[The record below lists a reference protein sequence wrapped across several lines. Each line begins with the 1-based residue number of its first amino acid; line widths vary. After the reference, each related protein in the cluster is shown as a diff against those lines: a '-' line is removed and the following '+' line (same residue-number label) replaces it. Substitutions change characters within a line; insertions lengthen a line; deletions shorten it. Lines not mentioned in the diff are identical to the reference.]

1 MKRGLLPR
9 ATRWLSQRG
18 LRGWLLPVREQS
30 LEAFDNTYEWK
41 CSAFQYIYDRS
52 PAGGYQAYLWGVLE
66 GASLARALGY
76 PRISAIEF
84 GVAGGRGLLAL
95 EEIAAQVE
103 QLVGLQIDV
112 YVFDTG
118 TGLPA
123 PIDYRDV
130 PYMWN
135 EGFFPMDK
143 DKLLPQLKRAQLKL
157 GLIEKTIPE
166 FLADQFTPV
175 AFISFDLDLYTGTR
189 QALSLLETTPDRLL
203 PRVSCYFDDIM
214 GYGYNEFTG
223 ERLAI
228 SEFNATHALKKV
240 TLHHGL
246 KWFVPWRNRD
256 DRWVEMMYL
265 AHIFDH
271 PHYGAPARSNILNI
285 LDISGTYR
293 QT

>member
-1 MKRGLLPR
+1 MKKGLLPR
-9 ATRWLSQRG
+9 ATRWLSRRLFG
-18 LRGWLLPVREQS
+18 GWSSPQSAKS

-41 CSAFQYIYDRS
+41 CSAFQCIYDRS
-52 PAGGYQAYLWGVLE
+52 PAGVYQAYLWGVLE
-66 GASLARALGY
+66 GASLARALRY
-76 PRISAIEF
+76 PRISVIEF

-95 EEIAAQVE
+95 EEIAVQVE
-103 QLVGLQIDV
+103 NLVGLPIDV
-112 YVFDTG
+112 YGFDTG

-123 PIDYRDV
+123 PTDYRDV
-130 PYMWN
+130 PYMWD

-143 DKLLPQLKRAQLKL
+143 EKLLPQLKRAQLKL
-157 GLIEKTIPE
+157 GLIQKTIQD
-166 FLADQFTPV
+166 FIASHFSPV
-175 AFISFDLDLYTGTR
+175 AFISFDFDLYTGTR
-189 QALSLLETTPDRLL
+189 HALSLLETTPNRLI

-228 SEFNATHALKKV
+228 NEFNATHALQKV
-240 TLHHGL
+240 TPHHGL

-271 PHYGAPARSNILNI
+271 PQYGAPARSNILNI